1 MCVFFIFCCL
11 KNNEKPKTRGL
22 CHIPALSFGRENP
35 PAVGTKGLGHG
46 DSRDHLGG
54 RWRRHRVRWVRSCR
68 SCGPITP
75 VVGGSRVARGFLPL
89 LCPSRVVWT
98 QRRAGAPRLQRPK
111 SNPCAFEQRTPPA
124 CSPRPPGATATK
136 QNKIKQTKF
145 KRYDQRLLGPLVR
158 PDFDPSLLAGLDFL
172 LGGAAAAARARDAAA
187 QSYLAREVRGRSQ
200 HARTTAV
207 VVVAVSYAQYETVS
221 SGLAGGERDR
231 ALLRVVATKPPLRYL
246 RAAAVVV
253 VVAGSP
259 SSRVG

>member
-1 MCVFFIFCCL
+1 M
-11 KNNEKPKTRGL
+11 
-22 CHIPALSFGRENP
+22 
-35 PAVGTKGLGHG
+35 
-46 DSRDHLGG
+46 
-54 RWRRHRVRWVRSCR
+54 
-68 SCGPITP
+68 
-75 VVGGSRVARGFLPL
+75 
-89 LCPSRVVWT
+89 
-98 QRRAGAPRLQRPK
+98 
-111 SNPCAFEQRTPPA
+111 
-124 CSPRPPGATATK
+124 
-136 QNKIKQTKF
+136 
-145 KRYDQRLLGPLVR
+145 R

-172 LGGAAAAARARDAAA
+172 LGGAAAAARARDTAA

-231 ALLRVVATKPPLRYL
+231 ALLRVVATRPPLRYL